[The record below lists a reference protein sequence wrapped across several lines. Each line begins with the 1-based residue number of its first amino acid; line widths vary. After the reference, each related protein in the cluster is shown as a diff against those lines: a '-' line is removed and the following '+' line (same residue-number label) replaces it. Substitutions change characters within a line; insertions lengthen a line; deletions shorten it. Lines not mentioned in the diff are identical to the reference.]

1 MAMPIA
7 AAITIITS
15 AMTTFDFD
23 EWATLAKTDPEAFAQ
38 RRAAVIEAVIVSAPV
53 ERQLRLRGLQW
64 RIDMERQR
72 CKNPMHACIH
82 LFNKMWS
89 SVYSERGLLNAML
102 MLRNPHSPGITLVG
116 GSNTPSKPSASARG
130 ATASAAILPFNR
142 PKAVM

>member
-7 AAITIITS
+7 AAITIITN
-15 AMTTFDFD
+15 AMITFDFD
-23 EWATLAKTDPEAFAQ
+23 EWAALAKTDPEAFAQ
-38 RRAAVIEAVIVSAPV
+38 RRAAVIEAVIVGAPV
-53 ERQLRLRGLQW
+53 ERQPQLRGLQW

-102 MLRNPHSPGITLVG
+102 MLRNPHFPGITLVG
-116 GSNTPSKPSASARG
+116 GSNTPSKSSASAR
-130 ATASAAILPFNR
+130 ATASATILPFTR
-142 PKAVM
+142 SKAVM